1 MNAPISEAVYCNTN
15 NSDDSSFCAECGTPR
30 ADVAPAAEASA
41 EKPAAAEVAPPAEPV
56 INKKPTAAATI
67 PIPQVATPKSISI
80 EDLIS
85 APNGNKE

>member
-1 MNAPISEAVYCNTN
+1 MVDITETTVAV
-15 NSDDSSFCAECGTPR
+15 
-30 ADVAPAAEASA
+30 AAEPPTPEVVEPPVA